1 MAGKEFQGKSHSTF
15 FLQET
20 TIWFNFWLNS
30 KTAVLLDVILV
41 KQKRVFYIFPWIFLR
56 FFLFVFLELN
66 KKVWP
71 KLSKEVMT

>member
-1 MAGKEFQGKSHSTF
+1 MAGREFQGKSHSTF

-41 KQKRVFYIFPWIFLR
+41 KQKE
-56 FFLFVFLELN
+56 FFTYFHGFF
-66 KKVWP
+66 
-71 KLSKEVMT
+71 